1 MGVQVPLSAP
11 KYVFITHFLLAR
23 KIIILLTLSKGM
35 KGIKLLFC
43 VCLGVLA
50 FGHATALD
58 GEDTA
63 RAANRRVSSTT
74 TATTMTRAAPTP
86 STPAQ
91 NVTSR
96 GTAVAPRTVATESR
110 GTTTT
115 VAPRT
120 VSARS
125 TPTSRPTV
133 QNRPTASTTQ
143 SRRATMGARTATP
156 RTTTTTARTG
166 SRTKATTARVATNES
181 GAIVTNYTKC
191 RTVFYE
197 CMDEFCATKDA
208 NLRRCAC
215 SSRSNEFNDVKQ
227 QMEKV
232 EDKMLDFNQRLLLV
246 NMDAEDVAAINTATE
261 GEDAFYST
269 RDTSKSKR
277 ALDDIAKQL
286 NAKFGGDTNSGGGGL
301 GAISLTLNIDAAF
314 DTVDSFMGIDTT
326 TKSGV
331 ALYNAAIPICHEIA
345 TEVCT
350 DEEISLAQSGYQMQ
364 IEQDCNTVKKAYQSQ
379 VDQARAK
386 VFESGALLDMSRLD
400 AYQTRNSDD
409 LLTCKR
415 KMLEMLTDTTVC
427 GSQMEKCLDM
437 TGRYIDPTTGAAFLS
452 ANLADLDTMITRPG
466 VNQTWTSA
474 NSSGKFITFL
484 NDRKKYLGTATEHC
498 EDIADTVWDAF
509 IEDALAQIK
518 LAQTAKLEEIRQAC
532 TKLTAEC
539 MDTAADSIENFDA
552 RALSVF
558 GIMADKTANTMC
570 TEVRASCTNLLGATG
585 DESWG
590 TGVHEISTNMTYDSI
605 ISSCTQVGRNCIIQA
620 CKSISGNFDLC
631 DDINFSANRHA
642 ILDRTACWG
651 EVLNCV
657 ASAGDDAIM
666 SIMDILGK
674 SATGDR
680 KYAFYDELYGSAN
693 ISPIEDICNN
703 NNKCAS
709 PNAECATCRIAE
721 RIWGNCEAYPA
732 VTLGVDDDT
741 GHNRILMPQNGTETL
756 LSWFAINTGTATP
769 LTSGAYQSHGRSCV
783 NTRCTSENTFM
794 NDTGHMVCLPE
805 EETIGKTTSEG
816 MYCPMPPHQQMQI
829 SDGLTNC
836 CFSNSSYWHHT
847 FIGSNADS
855 NNACCETGN
864 TQIIDGQQI
873 CLPTGTS
880 GTKLAKKA
888 NNSERIICIGTID
901 TTTSSQS
908 VTGFPNGKQV
918 ICNGTFIHVTSENK
932 YNQMTY
938 NNTPTP
944 VTGYIKYI
952 PTMVYYGPND
962 NQHTSP
968 TLTTDDVSNWFIKYE
983 TAP

>member
-23 KIIILLTLSKGM
+23 KIIILLILFKGM

-43 VCLGVLA
+43 VCLGMLA
-50 FGHATALD
+50 FGHSFALD

-63 RAANRRVSSTT
+63 RAANRRASSTT
-74 TATTMTRAAPTP
+74 ATTTMTRAAPTP

-96 GTAVAPRTVATESR
+96 GAAVAPRTAATESR
-110 GTTTT
+110 SATQTTT

-125 TPTSRPTV
+125 TPVTRPSV
-133 QNRPTASTTQ
+133 QNRPTTSATQ
-143 SRRATMGARTATP
+143 SRRATTAARTTTSRTAQTPRTTNNSRGKTPNARTAT
-156 RTTTTTARTG
+156 TT
-166 SRTKATTARVATNES
+166 ES

-215 SSRSNEFNDVKQ
+215 SSRSNEFNDIKR
-227 QMEKV
+227 QMENV

-331 ALYNAAIPICHEIA
+331 ALYNAALPICHEIA
-345 TEVCT
+345 AEICT

-379 VDQARAK
+379 ADQARAK

-400 AYQTRNSDD
+400 SYQTRNSDD

-427 GSQMEKCLDM
+427 GSKMEKCLDM

-452 ANLADLDTMITRPG
+452 VNLADLDNMITRPG

-532 TKLTAEC
+532 TKLTSEC
-539 MDTAADSIENFDA
+539 MDNAATSIENFDA

-570 TEVRASCTNLLGATG
+570 TEVRASCANLLGATG

-605 ISSCTQVGRNCIIQA
+605 ISTCTQVGRNCIIQA

-680 KYAFYDELYGSAN
+680 KYAFYDELYGSTN

-732 VTLGVDDDT
+732 VTVVENNET
-741 GHNRILMPQNGTETL
+741 EHNRILMPQNGTETL
-756 LSWFAINTGTATP
+756 LSWFAINTGTAER
-769 LTSGAYQSHGRSCV
+769 LSSGAYKSHGRSCV
-783 NTRCTSENTFM
+783 NTRCTSNNTYT

-816 MYCPMPPHQQMQI
+816 MYCPMPPHVQI
-829 SDGLTNC
+829 NIATGITNC
-836 CFSNSSYWHHT
+836 CFSGQNAFNTTPMSGVDDPCCEGKIET
-847 FIGSNADS
+847 IDNKNVCIPRNADYDPIIK
-855 NNACCETGN
+855 NNG
-864 TQIIDGQQI
+864 G
-873 CLPTGTS
+873 
-880 GTKLAKKA
+880 KY
-888 NNSERIICIGTID
+888 IICVGGNIITPAGSTDNGYPNGNQIKCNGRIVLVD
-901 TTTSSQS
+901 TTNNQYTNPISGNSQ
-908 VTGFPNGKQV
+908 
-918 ICNGTFIHVTSENK
+918 
-932 YNQMTY
+932 YN
-938 NNTPTP
+938 
-944 VTGYIKYI
+944 VS
-952 PTMVYYGPND
+952 MVYYDD
-962 NQHTSP
+962 NQHESP
-968 TLTTDDVSNWFIKYE
+968 ISDSTHQNWFIHYDQ
-983 TAP
+983 